1 MAQTSNSE
9 PRRFW
14 TARHHGRDRTRCAG
28 CGGRATYQNTDAP
41 FCAACLEWA
50 RQSQLSEWDDLGFG
64 D

>member
-14 TARHHGRDRTRCAG
+14 RARHHGRDRTRCAG
-28 CGGRATYQNTDAP
+28 CGGPATFRSTDPP
-41 FCAACLEWA
+41 FCGACLEWA
-50 RQSQLSEWDDLGFG
+50 RQRELSEKDG

>member
-14 TARHHGRDRTRCAG
+14 TRHHGRDRTSCGG
-28 CGGRATYQNTDAP
+28 CGGPIQHTDAAL
-41 FCAACLEWA
+41 CTACLEWA
-50 RQSQLSEWDDLGFG
+50 RQGQLSERDALGYE